1 MAPRR
6 NNTGGGFTLIE
17 VIIVVVLL
25 GILAAV
31 TMPLLGST
39 DGVVALAAA
48 RHVAYD
54 LEIAQSEA
62 IKRQAPITVAFD
74 VANGRYTIQDA
85 NGVDLIPEVTLFE
98 AVGSKNVTITSAAFG
113 GGASVTFSADGEPVQ
128 AAGGEVI
135 SSDSAI
141 VVTKGTKSVTI
152 RVKPVTGRIYVDR

>member
-1 MAPRR
+1 M
-6 NNTGGGFTLIE
+6 LI
-17 VIIVVVLL
+17 VIILL

-31 TMPLLGST
+31 TMPLMSST

-54 LEIAQSEA
+54 LEYAQSEA
-62 IKRQAPITVAFD
+62 ITRQAPITVAFD

-85 NGVDLIPEVTLFE
+85 SDVDLIPEVTLFE